1 MISIYLDDLRTPLEP
16 PSPNSHWAVI
26 RNYEDFVNLIEDVG
40 LENIEVISF
49 DHDLDR
55 SATMHYLEYVKN
67 NYEIDYSKI
76 KEPTGLDAVK
86 WLVAH
91 SLTTGKQIPKCY
103 VHSANP
109 IGSGNMMGYLNLY
122 LKNCKRPEDCI
133 RVIWDHEMNGRIFR
147 K

>member
-1 MISIYLDDLRTPLEP
+1 MISIYLDDQRTPLGKP
-16 PSPNSHWAVI
+16 TPNSDWVVV
-26 RNYEDFVNLIEDVG
+26 RNYEEFVLLVEKTG

-55 SATMHYLEYVKN
+55 SSTLHYLEHVKIH
-67 NYEIDYSKI
+67 YEIDYTKI
-76 KEPTGLDAVK
+76 LEPTGLDAVR
-86 WLVAH
+86 WLIAH
-91 SLTTGKQIPKCY
+91 SSTTGKPIPKCY

-109 IGSGNMMGYLNLY
+109 IGSGNMMGYINLY

-133 RVIWDHEMNGRIFR
+133 RIRWDHEINGKIFR